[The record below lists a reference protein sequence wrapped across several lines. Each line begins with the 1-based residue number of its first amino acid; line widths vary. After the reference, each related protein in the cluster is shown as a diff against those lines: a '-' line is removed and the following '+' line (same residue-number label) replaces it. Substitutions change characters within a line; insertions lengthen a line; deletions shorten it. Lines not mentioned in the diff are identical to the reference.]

1 MEAMHNIKSDL
12 ASRLALLQ
20 QEKKKGKKIVG
31 YLPGGYFPE
40 ELVLA
45 AGAIP
50 LCMIRGG
57 EHAAVEASIA
67 YVDRWLDTFYRA
79 QIGYGVSG
87 EDPYYNILDALFVPI
102 TDSNNRALSDVLA
115 YHTNIDILPFGVPH
129 TKAEAGCQYYLHG
142 LNRVKEELE
151 KITGVEI
158 TEQRLSDAI
167 QRCNRERELLREI
180 SLLRK
185 SDAVP
190 IRAKDFVMVNHAS
203 MIADKEGLIRNL
215 EALVQELKEVE
226 CTDGK
231 GPRLLLTGSTLAMGD
246 HKILELIEGAGG
258 VVVIEEFAEGIK
270 PYWQKVETTG
280 NPMKALAEAY
290 FMDRIV
296 PAWFRPGHER
306 LAHLVQLAKDYSVDG
321 VIWYQLLYRE
331 SYKMQSYY
339 FPEILKKETG
349 LSMLTLESDYDP
361 SETAQLGTRIE
372 TYMESLRREK

>member
-1 MEAMHNIKSDL
+1 MEAMNNIKSDL
-12 ASRLALLQ
+12 TTRLTLLQ
-20 QEKKKGKKIVG
+20 QAKKKGNKIIG

-50 LCMIRGG
+50 VCMIRGG
-57 EHAAVEASIA
+57 DHAAVEASIA

-102 TDSNNRALSDVLA
+102 TDGNNRALSDVLD
-115 YHTNIDILPFGVPH
+115 YHTNIDIFPFGVPH

-142 LNRVKEELE
+142 LNRVKEKLE
-151 KITGVEI
+151 QITGVEI
-158 TEQRLSDAI
+158 TEQRLNEAI
-167 QRCNRERELLREI
+167 QECNRERELLREI

-185 SDAVP
+185 SNAVP
-190 IRAKDFVMVNHAS
+190 IRAKDFVMLNHAS
-203 MIADKEGLIRNL
+203 MVADKEDLIRNL
-215 EALVQELKEVE
+215 EAFVQELKKTE
-226 CTDGK
+226 CADGK
-231 GPRLLLTGSTLAMGD
+231 GSRLLLTGSTLAMGD
-246 HKILELIEGAGG
+246 HKILELIEEAGG

-270 PYWQKVETTG
+270 PYWQKVQTNG
-280 NPMKALAEAY
+280 NLMKALAEAY
-290 FMDRIV
+290 FMDRVV
-296 PAWFRPGHER
+296 PAWFRPGNER

-349 LSMLTLESDYDP
+349 LSMLILESDYDP
-361 SETAQLGTRIE
+361 AETAQMSTRIE
-372 TYMESLRREK
+372 TYMESIRRTK

>member
-1 MEAMHNIKSDL
+1 L
-12 ASRLALLQ
+12 TASQ
-20 QEKKKGKKIVG
+20 
-31 YLPGGYFPE
+31 
-40 ELVLA
+40 
-45 AGAIP
+45 
-50 LCMIRGG
+50 
-57 EHAAVEASIA
+57 
-67 YVDRWLDTFYRA
+67 T
-79 QIGYGVSG
+79 G
-87 EDPYYNILDALFVPI
+87 EDPYYNSLDALFVPI
-102 TDSNNRALSDVLA
+102 TDGNNRALSDVLE
-115 YHTNIDILPFGVPH
+115 YHTNIDIFPFGVPH

-142 LNRVKEELE
+142 LNRVKEKLE
-151 KITGVEI
+151 QITGVEI
-158 TEQRLSDAI
+158 TEQRLSEAI

-190 IRAKDFVMVNHAS
+190 IRAKDFVMLNHAS
-203 MIADKEGLIRNL
+203 MIADKGGLMRNL
-215 EALVQELKEVE
+215 EAFVQELKEAE

-246 HKILELIEGAGG
+246 HKILQLIEEAGG

-270 PYWQKVETTG
+270 PYWQKVETNG

-296 PAWFRPGHER
+296 PAWFRPGNER

-339 FPEILKKETG
+339 FPEILKRETG
-349 LSMLTLESDYDP
+349 LTMLTLESDYDP
-361 SETAQLGTRIE
+361 AETAQMSTRIE
-372 TYMESLRREK
+372 AYMETVRRKK